1 MENVEN
7 AGAEEGQEPDGRT
20 LHYGEFYNRRELG
33 READSSAGI
42 AVVMGNCQ
50 AESLRIMLDGAGL
63 HTVRVPPVH
72 ELVGTDIPFLQR
84 LLERTT
90 LLVSQPVRDDY
101 HGLPVGLRQL
111 SSRLAGAARA
121 IAFPVIRFAGL
132 YPVHAIIRPP
142 SDLSLTPPVVAYHDL
157 RTLAEASG
165 AGAIAASI
173 TPDMVRAIAADSIGE
188 LVRREQAFD
197 AVRAS
202 DLFARPDF
210 AQMRTLN
217 HPGNAVFAA
226 VAERVRGRA
235 GLAEHT
241 VDPGRR
247 LLDGV
252 HAPRLA
258 AVIDAYELDEEPGS
272 DWIVG
277 GSTVPDAL
285 VRDAH
290 LEWYAEHPDAVE
302 AGLAR
307 HGRALEIL
315 AGA

>member
-20 LHYGEFYNRRELG
+20 LHYGEFYNRRELAH
-33 READSSAGI
+33 EADSSAGI

-202 DLFARPDF
+202 DLFTRPDF

>member
-1 MENVEN
+1 MENVDESR
-7 AGAEEGQEPDGRT
+7 GTLGQEPDGRT
-20 LHYGEFYNRRELG
+20 LHYGEFYEQPGAWRES
-33 READSSAGI
+33 DSSAGT

-72 ELVGTDIPFLQR
+72 ELVAADIPHLQR
-84 LLERTT
+84 LLDRTT

-101 HGLPVGLRQL
+101 HELPVGLRQL
-111 SSRLAGAARA
+111 SARLAPGARTVV
-121 IAFPVIRFAGL
+121 FPVIRFAGL
-132 YPVHAIIRPP
+132 YPTHAIIRPP

-157 RTLAEASG
+157 RTLLAASG
-165 AGAIAASI
+165 AGPALAAV
-173 TPDMVRAIAADSIGE
+173 TPAMVRAIAADSIGE
-188 LVRREQAFD
+188 LTRREAEFD
-197 AVRAS
+197 TVRVS
-202 DLFARPDF
+202 DLFVRPDF

-217 HPGNAVFAA
+217 HPGNAIFSA
-226 VAERVRGRA
+226 VAERVRQRA
-235 GLAEHT
+235 GLAENA
-241 VDPGRR
+241 VDPGRP

-258 AVIDAYELDEEPGS
+258 AVIDAYALDDEPAS

-277 GSTVPDAL
+277 GAVVPDAL
-285 VRDAH
+285 VREAH

-307 HGRALEIL
+307 HRRALEIL
-315 AGA
+315 AA

>member
-20 LHYGEFYNRRELG
+20 LHYGEFYNRRELAH
-33 READSSAGI
+33 EADSSAGI

-173 TPDMVRAIAADSIGE
+173 TPDMVRAIAADSISE

-202 DLFARPDF
+202 DLFTRPDF

-217 HPGNAVFAA
+217 HPGNAVFAS

-277 GSTVPDAL
+277 GATVPDAL